1 MISLRRM
8 VITAIDR
15 ARNKSTP
22 SASEVEL
29 HNSKLSVIPDL
40 NRTDM
45 RKLEDKGIHTLRELR
60 TLRIEDHDKIGLSG
74 EKLEFLKSTAKLFA
88 VGIHPL
94 AASTLAS

>member
-1 MISLRRM
+1 MISLRRI
-8 VITAIDR
+8 VVTAIDR
-15 ARNKSTP
+15 AENKSTP

-29 HNSKLSVIPDL
+29 HNSELSVIPDL

-60 TLRIEDHDKIGLSG
+60 ALRIEDHDKIGLSR
-74 EKLEFLKSTAKLFA
+74 EKLEFLKSTAKLLA

-94 AASTLAS
+94 VASTLAS